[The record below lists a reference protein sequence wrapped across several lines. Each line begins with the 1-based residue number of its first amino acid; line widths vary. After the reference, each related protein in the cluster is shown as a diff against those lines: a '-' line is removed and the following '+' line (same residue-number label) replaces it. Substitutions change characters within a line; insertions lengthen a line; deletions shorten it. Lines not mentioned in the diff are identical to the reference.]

1 MKEIVSYGHG
11 SNGSQNDIGAGSVL
25 GVFVH
30 VVREWSNL
38 YAENVRPMKTVV
50 EILGQFMGEFGDGNK
65 RARVFVQGVG
75 MGRIAA

>member
-1 MKEIVSYGHG
+1 M
-11 SNGSQNDIGAGSVL
+11 

-38 YAENVRPMKTVV
+38 YADNVRPMKTVV
-50 EILGQFMGEFGDGNK
+50 EMLRQFMGEFGDGNK